1 MFVCDCIEARVFRG
15 GTRSV
20 LRSPKDMS
28 EFIRLGA
35 NECGSNQ
42 ASGVWAAGY
51 ASGETAPPYT
61 VYGLVNAAN
70 PGVLF
75 I

>member
-1 MFVCDCIEARVFRG
+1 MIASKLASFG
-15 GTRSV
+15 GVPGRSCV
-20 LRSPKDMS
+20 SPKDMS